1 MEKVVKDGKVA
12 VVYALNAMW
21 STMHDTHQEIL
32 LFHPLI
38 VEKILGNK
46 RHDIT
51 SEWMRVTFGIDDFHI
66 SSGTILYIEWVP
78 VGERFYIDTVDGEEY
93 IVRES
98 DCDWITA

>member
-21 STMHDTHQEIL
+21 STAHDTHRELL

-38 VEKILGNK
+38 VKKILENK
-46 RHDIT
+46 RHEIT
-51 SEWMRVTFGIDDFHI
+51 SEWMRGTFGIDDFHI
-66 SSGTILYIEWVP
+66 WSDAILYVEWIP

-93 IVRES
+93 IVRDS